1 MFHILDR
8 EMQWRRENGRPE
20 GFGSLRAHRPILAV
34 GAEDPLEDQKML
46 ADYFHGTDGLG
57 GIHATHP
64 HLSAPTEYEHLFTP
78 TLGSAGIEP
87 AADCTGPNDHAFT
100 SSKLPAHM
108 EILRA
113 LRDNEPDSV
122 TLVAVGPLTNLALAA
137 AEDPE
142 TFLRVKEVVVM
153 GGAINQPGNVTPMGE
168 FNAYADAV
176 AAARIFALTSP
187 NPHTTIPI
195 TKSDRLPPYPEK
207 LSRQLTLRLF
217 PLDITLRHNLS
228 KGQFQKAIT
237 PLLEGGSPLA
247 EWVDAFMGHTF
258 KTLERLHPGHVG
270 DDAQLSLHD
279 PVCVWY
285 AITSED
291 PKWVYAANS
300 PEDIRIDSLGQWTRG
315 MCVVDRRNRHRI
327 EGDEESSSDH
337 GLWLSGRAGNR
348 IWRMD
353 GSPAEENFGDVIIQ
367 RLFN

>member
-1 MFHILDR
+1 
-8 EMQWRRENGRPE
+8 
-20 GFGSLRAHRPILAV
+20 
-34 GAEDPLEDQKML
+34 
-46 ADYFHGTDGLG
+46 
-57 GIHATHP
+57 
-64 HLSAPTEYEHLFTP
+64 
-78 TLGSAGIEP
+78 
-87 AADCTGPNDHAFT
+87 
-100 SSKLPAHM
+100 
-108 EILRA
+108 
-113 LRDNEPDSV
+113 V

-153 GGAINQPGNVTPMGE
+153 GGAINEPGNVTPVGE

-176 AAARIFALTSP
+176 AAARVFALTSP

-195 TKSDRLPPYPEK
+195 TMSDRLPPYPEK

-228 KGQFQKAIT
+228 KGQFRKAIT

-258 KTLERLHPGHVG
+258 KTLERLHMGHVG
-270 DDAQLSLHD
+270 DDAELSLHD

-285 AITSED
+285 ALTSED
-291 PKWVYAANS
+291 PNWVYAANS
-300 PEDIRIDSLGQWTRG
+300 PEDIRVDSLGQWTRG
-315 MCVVDRRNRHRI
+315 MCVIDRRNRHRI

-353 GSPAEENFGDVIIQ
+353 GSPAEKNFGDVIIQ
-367 RLFN
+367 RLFY

>member
-1 MFHILDR
+1 MDS
-8 EMQWRRENGRPE
+8 E
-20 GFGSLRAHRPILAV
+20 
-34 GAEDPLEDQKML
+34 
-46 ADYFHGTDGLG
+46 
-57 GIHATHP
+57 
-64 HLSAPTEYEHLFTP
+64 
-78 TLGSAGIEP
+78 GIEP
-87 AADCTGPNDHAFT
+87 VADCTGANDHAFVA
-100 SSKLPAHM
+100 SKLPAYQ

-153 GGAINQPGNVTPMGE
+153 GGAINKPGNVTPMGE

-187 NPHTTIPI
+187 TPHTTIPI
-195 TKSDRLPPYPEK
+195 TKSDRLLPYPEK

-217 PLDITLRHNLS
+217 PLDITLRHGLV
-228 KGQFQKAIT
+228 KGQFRKTMA

-258 KTLERLHPGHVG
+258 NTLERLHPGHVG
-270 DDAQLSLHD
+270 DAAELSLHD

-285 AITSED
+285 ALTSQD
-291 PKWVYAANS
+291 PEWVYSANS

-315 MCVVDRRNRHRI
+315 MCVIDRRNRHRI

-353 GSPAEENFGDVIIQ
+353 GSPAEKNFGDIILQ
-367 RLFN
+367 RIFN

>member
-1 MFHILDR
+1 MDS
-8 EMQWRRENGRPE
+8 E
-20 GFGSLRAHRPILAV
+20 
-34 GAEDPLEDQKML
+34 
-46 ADYFHGTDGLG
+46 
-57 GIHATHP
+57 
-64 HLSAPTEYEHLFTP
+64 
-78 TLGSAGIEP
+78 GIEP
-87 AADCTGPNDHAFT
+87 VANCTGANDHAFVA
-100 SSKLPAHM
+100 SKLPAHQ

-113 LRDNEPDSV
+113 LRDNEPGSV

-153 GGAINQPGNVTPMGE
+153 GGAINKPGNVTPMGE

-195 TKSDRLPPYPEK
+195 TKGDRLPPYPEK
-207 LSRQLTLRLF
+207 LSRQLTLHLF
-217 PLDITLRHNLS
+217 PLDITLRHGLV
-228 KGQFQKAIT
+228 KGQFRKTMA
-237 PLLEGGSPLA
+237 PLLDGGSPLA

-270 DDAQLSLHD
+270 DAAELSLHD

-285 AITSED
+285 ALTSQD
-291 PKWVYAANS
+291 PEWVYSTNS

-315 MCVVDRRNRHRI
+315 MCVIDRRNRHRI
-327 EGDEESSSDH
+327 EGDEESASDH

-353 GSPAEENFGDVIIQ
+353 GSPAEKNFGDIILQ
-367 RLFN
+367 RIFN